1 MTALAAMQP
10 PPDTHATEAPT
21 TAIRVSGLVKR
32 FGDVEAVRG
41 IDIAVPPGA
50 FLTLV
55 GPSGC
60 GKSTTLRMLAGLE
73 APSEGEIAFNDQ
85 VVSDGS
91 RGVIAA
97 ASRRDCGLVFQ
108 SYALWPHMTVAGN
121 VDWPLKV
128 ANWRGVDRRRR
139 IAEVLDLLAITDL
152 AERYPGEISGGQQQR
167 VAIARMIAPGPS
179 ILLFDEPLSNLDAKL
194 RLEMRSELM
203 RVHRA
208 SGATSVYVT
217 HDQVEAMTMA
227 SHVAVMR
234 DGLVE
239 QFGPPCALL
248 EDPLTAFVA
257 TFVGTP
263 PGNLIPADSDG
274 RLLRHG
280 DVPLVEA
287 AGSPAGRM
295 QLLYR
300 PEALEIAD
308 GGGQRR
314 LECRLA
320 EVTPIA
326 GRTMVTG
333 LREDGLRLTIV
344 TDRLVDGA
352 PGAPLWVQLPDTPA
366 AIFDDKGD
374 RIG

>member
-1 MTALAAMQP
+1 MTAIAAMSP
-10 PPDTHATEAPT
+10 PPDAPASEAPFA
-21 TAIRVSGLVKR
+21 AIRISGLVKR
-32 FGDVEAVRG
+32 FGTVPAVRG
-41 IDIAVPPGA
+41 IDIAVPQGA
-50 FLTLV
+50 FLVLV

-60 GKSTTLRMLAGLE
+60 GKSTTLRMLAGLD
-73 APSEGEIAFNDQ
+73 APSEGEIAFNGQ
-85 VVSDGS
+85 VVSDGR
-91 RGVIAA
+91 RGLIST
-97 ASRRDCGLVFQ
+97 ASQRDCGLVFQ

-121 VDWPLKV
+121 VDWPLRV
-128 ANWRGVDRRRR
+128 ANWRAADRRRR

-208 SGATSVYVT
+208 SDATSVYVT

-239 QFGPPCALL
+239 QFGPPSALL
-248 EDPLTAFVA
+248 DAPLTAFVA

-274 RLLRHG
+274 RLLRHD
-280 DVPLVEA
+280 DVPLAET
-287 AGSPAGRM
+287 AGPPAGRV

-300 PEALEIAD
+300 PEALEITD
-308 GGGQRR
+308 GGGPRR

-344 TDRLVDGA
+344 TDRPVDGA
-352 PGAPLWVQLPDTPA
+352 PGAPFWVQLPESPA
-366 AIFDDKGD
+366 AVFDAKGD